1 MTVESPFEDE
11 LGDVLEKGLKL
22 RGITEDDLAANAG
35 IEVGRIKDALD
46 YRYDLDG
53 SEVAAL
59 ARELNL
65 NEVGLQALAEG
76 RFPLPTLS
84 CLPYQLHVLSMPYG
98 VGVVNAYAISRCGSD
113 RGILFDSGVSPR
125 ALDHAWPKALDS
137 IAALFI
143 THWDSDHAGASRDIR
158 RRHPGVRIYAPE
170 PGVVG
175 ADVLA
180 EGDKLDIGDFEVTV
194 FSTPGHSRAHNS
206 YLVNLKGCNR
216 GSLLI
221 AGDTFFAGSV
231 AAGLADGQRLLR
243 EVRRLWRDLPGE
255 TVVAPGHGPLTS
267 IENEREFNP
276 FSQGG

>member
-22 RGITEDDLAANAG
+22 RGITEDDLATNAG
-35 IEVGRIKDALD
+35 IDVGRIKDALD
-46 YRYDLDG
+46 YRYDLSG
-53 SEVAAL
+53 TEVAAL
-59 ARELNL
+59 ARILDLNDI
-65 NEVGLQALAEG
+65 GLQALAEN
-76 RFPLPTLS
+76 RYPLPTLS

-98 VGVVNAYAISRCGSD
+98 VGVVNAYAVSCCGSD

-125 ALDHAWPKALDS
+125 ALDRAWPKSLDS

-158 RRHPGVRIYAPE
+158 RRHPGIQIYAPE

-175 ADVLA
+175 AEPLA
-180 EGDKLDIGDFEVTV
+180 EGDRLEIGDFEISV
-194 FSTPGHSRAHNS
+194 FSTPGHSQAHNS
-206 YLVNLKGCNR
+206 YLLKLRSCDQ
-216 GSLLI
+216 GSLLV

-231 AAGLADGQRLLR
+231 AAGLSDGQRLLR
-243 EVRRLWRDLPGE
+243 EVRRLWRDLPDE

-267 IENEREFNP
+267 IETEREFNP